1 MSDKKAEKSEQGGD
15 HILGKAFRASLQASR
30 DMQQTAIDVPLN
42 ILQHLGV
49 GEDKMDAL
57 REKSHEMISGLYH
70 TIDSV
75 AVKTGFVKAHDEAEA
90 QKKKAAKG

>member
-1 MSDKKAEKSEQGGD
+1 MSDKQAEKSEQGGD

-49 GEDKMDAL
+49 GADKMDAL
-57 REKSHEMISGLYH
+57 REKSHEMISGMYH
-70 TIDSV
+70 AIDSA
-75 AVKTGFVKAHDEAEA
+75 AVKTGFVKPHEEAEA
-90 QKKKAAKG
+90 QEKKAAKG